1 MKQRESVYFIGITIA
16 ALFVAFVWSSDG
28 IMIALA
34 QTSPLP
40 TYTPTPVPPTPVPPT
55 PTFTPVPPTPTFTPA
70 PPTPTP
76 ADTKPP
82 VSWVRCLKHVRFI
95 PTFKVQ
101 WKGHDFGESGI
112 KCYDVQ
118 YKDGPDTWQ
127 DWKTCTTST
136 SAKFHGE
143 WGHLYFFRARAM
155 DNAGNVE
162 AWPSRPDTW
171 TYVWEKKG

>member
-1 MKQRESVYFIGITIA
+1 
-16 ALFVAFVWSSDG
+16 
-28 IMIALA
+28 
-34 QTSPLP
+34 
-40 TYTPTPVPPTPVPPT
+40 
-55 PTFTPVPPTPTFTPA
+55 
-70 PPTPTP
+70 
-76 ADTKPP
+76 
-82 VSWVRCLKHVRFI
+82 VRFI

-136 SAKFHGE
+136 SASFHGE
-143 WGHLYFFRARAM
+143 RQHRYFFRARAT

-162 AWPSRPDTW
+162 AWPSQPDTW
-171 TYVWEKKG
+171 TYVRGWMWR